1 LIYMN
6 FASTLGITVATV
18 IALFP
23 ITNPIGTGIALNPYL
38 QKLNRCDSRSLAFR
52 IAMYTFFLLMT
63 VMLIGKY
70 ILMVFGLS
78 LAVVELAGGILVI
91 RAGWN
96 LLNAPDEQ
104 DDSKSNAGY
113 SLENLENKIFYPLTF
128 PITTGAGVIAAVLGL
143 AAKYSSDSV
152 SSEIWVMVAI
162 TAGLLINSLS
172 IFIFYS
178 WKLPSMPYSKLLHR
192 CGRKL
197 CNSDQDGRFMQ
208 DAIQKPEERE
218 SPEDISFFKSL
229 TKATRSVWLI

>member
-1 LIYMN
+1 MN

-78 LAVVELAGGILVI
+78 LPVVELAGGILVI

-104 DDSKSNAGY
+104 DDSKSKAGY

-152 SSEIWVMVAI
+152 SSEIWVMAAI
-162 TAGLLINSLS
+162 TVGLLINSLS

-178 WKLPSMPYSKLLHR
+178 NTSRVTRRLKHSGKIMADKLSAFLVFCVGLEIAVNAVLKIVASMR
-192 CGRKL
+192 
-197 CNSDQDGRFMQ
+197 
-208 DAIQKPEERE
+208 
-218 SPEDISFFKSL
+218 
-229 TKATRSVWLI
+229 